1 MKSLLDKLFIR
12 AFLFILFGFITGIA
26 TAQQSLSLRQAVELA
41 LRHYPSIQSR
51 QAQVSV
57 GKAVL
62 EDTRHAWLPALRLD
76 EQVDAGTDNSLNSAY
91 FPSGIIPSA
100 SGGRRPDNNGNMSV
114 GNIAAIAGDWE
125 IYNFGGYKARTA
137 EAGAAL
143 RINEAGLDREKY
155 NITSA
160 VIQNYFELIKYASL
174 LLLQQKNIDRT
185 DTIKHAI
192 QAYINSGLKAGVDS
206 SVAEAELSKARLTY
220 IEWANAYSLVKSRL
234 ALLTGLDTASVVP
247 DTAINAQLTGL
258 LMPAVAPIDTFYLQ
272 HPFIRYYQSVY
283 EDNLAQQ
290 RVIRKA
296 ALPKVALMAAGW
308 MRGSSISP
316 LDEYKSLGT
325 GLAYSRYNYL
335 AGVGITYNLFDIKRT
350 QYKLNIQKFRTQAA
364 GQDVEE
370 QKLVLNNALQQADIT
385 IQSTVKK
392 LDEIPLQVKAAG
404 EAYGQKLALYNA
416 GLTSIVEVTNALYL
430 LNRAETDA
438 VYTNDE
444 AWKAVFQK
452 AWAGNTISTL
462 LSIFK

>member
-1 MKSLLDKLFIR
+1 
-12 AFLFILFGFITGIA
+12 
-26 TAQQSLSLRQAVELA
+26 
-41 LRHYPSIQSR
+41 
-51 QAQVSV
+51 
-57 GKAVL
+57 
-62 EDTRHAWLPALRLD
+62 
-76 EQVDAGTDNSLNSAY
+76 
-91 FPSGIIPSA
+91 
-100 SGGRRPDNNGNMSV
+100 
-114 GNIAAIAGDWE
+114 
-125 IYNFGGYKARTA
+125 
-137 EAGAAL
+137 
-143 RINEAGLDREKY
+143 
-155 NITSA
+155 
-160 VIQNYFELIKYASL
+160 
-174 LLLQQKNIDRT
+174 
-185 DTIKHAI
+185 
-192 QAYINSGLKAGVDS
+192 
-206 SVAEAELSKARLTY
+206 
-220 IEWANAYSLVKSRL
+220 
-234 ALLTGLDTASVVP
+234 
-247 DTAINAQLTGL
+247 
-258 LMPAVAPIDTFYLQ
+258 
-272 HPFIRYYQSVY
+272 VY

-290 RVIRKA
+290 QVIRKA

-385 IQSTVKK
+385 IQSTIKK

-416 GLTSIVEVTNALYL
+416 GLASIVEVTNALYL

-438 VYTNDE
+438 VYTNDD